1 MSLFTLD
8 VVEKLEKALKIFR
21 KPVESRSLEEKLF
34 VEADPDVLEIASR
47 GTDLV
52 AVTEEAIEAIKGEIA
67 MVEELRELEERKAA
81 ELEEERAAIAMKYGR
96 PLNSLAHMKLPFLRA
111 NTGRRTGYT
120 QFLSESYTQ
129 ADRAQ
134 LTSDNMQAGNIMKV
148 YANRWRELSTIAR
161 EDWQRRA
168 NEYNRKMGL
177 DPIRTSATPATRYCQ
192 LASCLQHNFTLLKQ
206 ECDMEAVCF
215 IAARS
220 LEGFQPI
227 ADVHG
232 TPGALAFV
240 DEMQWNLQK
249 FTNKTMC
256 RAFSQYCVSLGME
269 EEKAKETLA
278 AEAAMESVP
287 IAASPAA
294 VASASRRRRRPTP
307 GEATSPKKEKE
318 AKICELMRTRYA
330 AAMRQ
335 AYPDKEFTKTNFRWK
350 SLDPRITVENWPQ
363 GIPFNTPSSW
373 KGREKD
379 TKYRETV
386 FDDLIAER
394 IRFVVQEQ

>member
-8 VVEKLEKALKIFR
+8 VVEKLEKSFKIFR

-81 ELEEERAAIAMKYGR
+81 ELEEERAAIAMKYSR
-96 PLNSLAHMKLPFLRA
+96 PLNSLAHMKLPFLCA
-111 NTGRRTGYT
+111 NTGRCTGYT
-120 QFLSESYTQ
+120 QFLFESYTQ

-134 LTSDNMQAGNIMKV
+134 LTSDNTQAGNIMKV

-168 NEYNRKMGL
+168 NEYNRKMGI
-177 DPIRTSATPATRYCQ
+177 DPICTSATPATRYRQ

-232 TPGALAFV
+232 TP
-240 DEMQWNLQK
+240 
-249 FTNKTMC
+249 
-256 RAFSQYCVSLGME
+256 
-269 EEKAKETLA
+269 LA

-294 VASASRRRRRPTP
+294 VASASCRP
-307 GEATSPKKEKE
+307 
-318 AKICELMRTRYA
+318 

-350 SLDPRITVENWPQ
+350 SLNPRITVENWLQ

-379 TKYRETV
+379 TNRKDLLCGSETIELMGSGKQDESQQV
-386 FDDLIAER
+386 FPEDDKKA
-394 IRFVVQEQ
+394 